1 MVKMTRTTNLLFAVT
16 IALVILIIDSMAFV
30 TLPRSSHFLP
40 LQEEYPYRQQHRHD
54 KINMG
59 VLLWAAATPSS
70 STEETEAE
78 RLLRKAREL
87 REQASKQE
95 QEIHQQQTQKKSQQQ
110 QHYDTLIDF
119 YLSDNNNNNKGNNN
133 DDIIV
138 QGVVDRFHK
147 KPVSMDTLEHM
158 VDRLDD
164 RHAIAS
170 GKEHVTVDFQ
180 RTKLQRN
187 QAEMD
192 KIDDQLELLL
202 QAVQVLDDEFR
213 QKHAQKKT
221 GGVAGDSTGSLLYS
235 VSSAEANHWGGG
247 QAAKY
252 LKQRLQE
259 KRREREEQFLKRQE
273 EFYEAQ
279 RVKKNQPPP
288 PKVGDDHGF
297 LK

>member
-1 MVKMTRTTNLLFAVT
+1 MTTTTNLWFVVT
-16 IALVILIIDSMAFV
+16 IALAMLMRDSMAFV
-30 TLPRSSHFLP
+30 TRPGSSHVHTLP
-40 LQEEYPYRQQHRHD
+40 LREEYHQRRHHD
-54 KINMG
+54 NVG

-119 YLSDNNNNNKGNNN
+119 YLSNNNDNNNNKDNNN
-133 DDIIV
+133 NDIIV

-187 QAEMD
+187 QAEMN
-192 KIDDQLELLL
+192 KIDAQLELLL